1 MLNKLQIMS
10 INNHTSNALPS
21 TIKVSALGLVL
32 LLLVLLSPTTLAQ
45 EQNRLV
51 RFAKITVDPAQLAE
65 YTTALQE
72 QMNTAIRVE
81 PGVLSY
87 HAVADKSDPTSITI
101 LEVYADTAAYQS
113 HILTPHFLKYKDTV
127 KDMVKSLELVDLSV
141 IGFVKKPD

>member
-1 MLNKLQIMS
+1 MS
-10 INNHTSNALPS
+10 IHSFTSKSRPFPA
-21 TIKVSALGLVL
+21 KEFALGLVL
-32 LLLVLLSPTTLAQ
+32 LLFVVMSGGAMAQ
-45 EQNRLV
+45 DQKQLV

-65 YTTALQE
+65 YTAALQE

-141 IGFVKKPD
+141 IGFAKKPEW

>member
-1 MLNKLQIMS
+1 MS
-10 INNHTSNALPS
+10 TGSLASESHLTMSKEFILTF
-21 TIKVSALGLVL
+21 L
-32 LLLVLLSPTTLAQ
+32 LLLFVFLSSGAMAQ
-45 EQNRLV
+45 DQKQLV
-51 RFAKITVDPAQLAE
+51 RFAKIKVDPLQLPE
-65 YTTALQE
+65 YTAALHE

-113 HILTPHFLKYKDTV
+113 HIITPHFLKYKETV

-141 IGFVKKPD
+141 IGFAKKPEW